1 LHSGGAAARQTTG
14 RGWSRSIAPDIEPGH
29 FFEGEDIGR
38 RTTAFVLGAILPF
51 VLLPFAGISA
61 TDPRVPVSAALAAV
75 LIAMV
80 YLLPW
85 PRLPASGQAI
95 PLLGYFVVVGLLRDA
110 AEGHSSI
117 FDPLVALPVV
127 WFAVY
132 GTGRQLALSV
142 LAMGLT
148 LTLPV
153 VIGEAHTDT
162 GDQFLRALFAV
173 ALASAV
179 GTAVQLVVHALRQ
192 ATRESRSILETSQE
206 AFISIDEDGLIREWN
221 PQAERLF
228 GWGRDEIVGRPVHQ
242 TIIPRRHRDAHL
254 RALGR
259 FLASGDVPMMAR
271 RLEVEGL
278 RRDGTEVPI
287 ELSISALREGDEWR
301 FHAFVRDISERQ
313 ATENALREAEER
325 FRKAFDDSRVGMA
338 LISLDGSF
346 QRVNRALA
354 EICGHTE
361 DSLLGRR
368 FGEIIYPDDQ
378 PRQAEA
384 LRDVA
389 DGESYGYRGETRC
402 RHARG
407 HAVWISLT
415 VSPIYDSA
423 GILSYLIAQIDDISE
438 RKESEERL
446 TRQALHDSL
455 TGLPNRTLFADRVR
469 MATARRTTQ
478 GFAIIY
484 LDLDGFKL
492 VNDTLGHA
500 AGDHVLIEVARRL
513 ERLLRAGDTLARL
526 GGDEFALLC
535 EGVGEGEAKAIAD
548 RVIYA
553 LTRPIV
559 VQDREIVQAASI
571 GISLYGPGV
580 RVEEP
585 DEMLGEADMA
595 MYRAK
600 AAGKSRY
607 ALFESWMR
615 EGDTD
620 RASLER
626 ELRRALAGDEIVVH
640 YQPEVDLISGAIT
653 GAEALVRWKH
663 PERGLLEPAQFLFV
677 AEASDLIADIDDLV
691 LREACRQ
698 AAVWRAEMPQG
709 ESFNVS
715 VNISERRLADPDLS
729 AKIAQAIADVRL
741 PAASLCIEINERAM
755 MDRRADALSAIPDLR
770 ELGIRLLIDDFG
782 VAISSF
788 GSLKRLPRL
797 NAIKIDASF
806 IAGLGRSPEDAAG
819 VAAIIGL
826 AHGLK
831 LTATAEGV
839 ERDEQMR
846 ELQALH
852 CDRGQ
857 GYYFA
862 RPQAPEALAEV
873 LKSARLGEL
882 IS

>member
-1 LHSGGAAARQTTG
+1 LQRVRAAARDKPG
-14 RGWSRSIAPDIEPGH
+14 PGWSRSIAPDLRPGL
-29 FFEGEDIGR
+29 FFEGEDVSR
-38 RTTAFVLGAILPF
+38 RITTFALGALLPF
-51 VLLPFAGISA
+51 VLLPFASTSV
-61 TDPRVPVSAALAAV
+61 TDPRVLVAAAFTA
-75 LIAMV
+75 IAIVMV
-80 YLLPW
+80 RGLRW
-85 PRLPASGQAI
+85 ARLPPWTQGVPILA
-95 PLLGYFVVVGLLRDA
+95 YFVVVGLLRDA
-110 AEGHSSI
+110 SEGSTSI

-127 WFAVY
+127 WFALY
-132 GTGRQLALSV
+132 GTGRQLAISV
-142 LAMGLT
+142 LAMALT
-148 LTLPV
+148 LVLPV
-153 VIGEAHTDT
+153 VIGEPLTDT
-162 GDQFLRALFAV
+162 AQQFLRAAV
-173 ALASAV
+173 AVGLASTV
-179 GTAVQLVVHALRQ
+179 GPALHLVVIALRQ

-206 AFISIDEDGLIREWN
+206 AFISIDEDNLIREWN

-228 GWGRDEIVGRPVHQ
+228 GWGREEILGRSVVQ
-242 TIIPRRHRDAHL
+242 TILPRRYRDAHL

-259 FLASGDVPMMAR
+259 FLASAEAPIMAR

-278 RRDGTEVPI
+278 RRDGTEIPI
-287 ELSISALREGDEWR
+287 ELSISALREGEEWR

-313 ATENALREAEER
+313 ATEAALREAEER

-338 LISLDGSF
+338 LVALDGSF
-346 QRVNRALA
+346 QRVNRALS
-354 EICGHTE
+354 EICGRPENT
-361 DSLLGRR
+361 LLGRR
-368 FGEIIYPDDQ
+368 FDEIIYAGD
-378 PRQAEA
+378 REREVEA
-384 LRDVA
+384 LREVA
-389 DGESYGYRGETRC
+389 EGESYGYRGETRC
-402 RHARG
+402 EHARG
-407 HAVWISLT
+407 HPVWISLT
-415 VSPIYDSA
+415 VSPVYDSQ
-423 GILSYLIAQIDDISE
+423 GVLSNLIAQMEDISE

-469 MATARRTTQ
+469 MATARRSAQ

-500 AGDHVLIEVARRL
+500 AGDNVLIDVARRL

-535 EGVGEGEAKAIAD
+535 EGVGEADAKTIAD
-548 RVIYA
+548 RVISA
-553 LTRPIV
+553 LTKPIV
-559 VQDREIVQAASI
+559 VQDREIIQAASI
-571 GISLYGPGV
+571 GIALYGPGV
-580 RVEEP
+580 SVQEP
-585 DEMLGEADMA
+585 DVMLGEADMA

-626 ELRRALAGDEIVVH
+626 ELREALVNDEIVVY

-653 GAEALVRWKH
+653 GAEALVRWRH
-663 PERGLLEPAQFLFV
+663 PVRGLLEPAQFLFV
-677 AEASDLIADIDDLV
+677 AETSDLIADLDDLV

-698 AAVWRAEMPQG
+698 AAIWRAEIPSG
-709 ESFNVS
+709 ESFTVS

-729 AKIAQAIADVRL
+729 GKIAQAIADTRL
-741 PAASLCIEINERAM
+741 PAASLCIEINERAV
-755 MDRRADALSAIPDLR
+755 MDRRAAALSAIPDLR

-806 IAGLGRSPEDAAG
+806 IAGLGRSPEDSAG

-826 AHGLK
+826 AHGLN
-831 LTATAEGV
+831 LTATAEGI
-839 ERDEQMR
+839 ERDEQLR

-852 CDRGQ
+852 CDHGQ

-873 LKSARLGEL
+873 LKSAQLGEL

>member
-1 LHSGGAAARQTTG
+1 VLATG
-14 RGWSRSIAPDIEPGH
+14 D
-29 FFEGEDIGR
+29 
-38 RTTAFVLGAILPF
+38 
-51 VLLPFAGISA
+51 
-61 TDPRVPVSAALAAV
+61 
-75 LIAMV
+75 
-80 YLLPW
+80 
-85 PRLPASGQAI
+85 
-95 PLLGYFVVVGLLRDA
+95 
-110 AEGHSSI
+110 
-117 FDPLVALPVV
+117 LPV
-127 WFAVY
+127 
-132 GTGRQLALSV
+132 
-142 LAMGLT
+142 
-148 LTLPV
+148 
-153 VIGEAHTDT
+153 
-162 GDQFLRALFAV
+162 
-173 ALASAV
+173 
-179 GTAVQLVVHALRQ
+179 
-192 ATRESRSILETSQE
+192 
-206 AFISIDEDGLIREWN
+206 
-221 PQAERLF
+221 
-228 GWGRDEIVGRPVHQ
+228 
-242 TIIPRRHRDAHL
+242 
-254 RALGR
+254 
-259 FLASGDVPMMAR
+259 MAR

-287 ELSISALREGDEWR
+287 ELSISALREGEEWR

-313 ATENALREAEER
+313 ATEAALREAEER

-338 LISLDGSF
+338 LVGLDGSF
-346 QRVNRALA
+346 QRVNRALC
-354 EICGHTE
+354 EICGYPE
-361 DSLLGRR
+361 SRLLGRR
-368 FGEIIYPDDQ
+368 FAEIIHPDN
-378 PRQAEA
+378 REGEVEA
-384 LRDVA
+384 LREIA

-402 RHARG
+402 QHARG
-407 HAVWISLT
+407 RPVWVSLT
-415 VSPIYDSA
+415 VSPVYDSQ
-423 GILSYLIAQIDDISE
+423 GILSYLIAQMEDISE

-455 TGLPNRTLFADRVR
+455 TGLPNRTLFNDRVR
-469 MATARRTTQ
+469 MATARRTAQ

-500 AGDHVLIEVARRL
+500 AGDQVLIEVARRL

-535 EGVGEGEAKAIAD
+535 EGVGEADAKTIAD
-548 RVIYA
+548 RVIDA
-553 LTRPIV
+553 LIQPIV
-559 VQDREIVQAASI
+559 VQDRELIQAASI

-580 RVEEP
+580 SVEEP

-626 ELRRALAGDEIVVH
+626 ELREALAGDEIIVH

-653 GAEALVRWKH
+653 GAEALVRWRH
-663 PERGLLEPAQFLFV
+663 PDRGLLEPAQFLFV
-677 AEASDLIADIDDLV
+677 AETSDLIADLDDLV
-691 LREACRQ
+691 MREACRQ
-698 AAVWRAEMPQG
+698 AAIWRAEMPQG

-729 AKIAQAIADVRL
+729 RKIAQAIADARL
-741 PAASLCIEINERAM
+741 PASCLCLEINERAM
-755 MDRRADALSAIPDLR
+755 MDRRAAALSAIPDLR

-806 IAGLGRSPEDAAG
+806 IAGLGRSPEDSAG

-839 ERDEQMR
+839 ERDEQLR

-862 RPQAPEALAEV
+862 RPQAPDALAEV

>member
-1 LHSGGAAARQTTG
+1 VS
-14 RGWSRSIAPDIEPGH
+14 
-29 FFEGEDIGR
+29 R
-38 RTTAFVLGAILPF
+38 RTMPFVLGAILPF
-51 VLLPFAGISA
+51 VLLPFAATSA
-61 TDPRVPVSAALAAV
+61 TDPRVLIAAGVTAV
-75 LIAMV
+75 LIAIV
-80 YLLPW
+80 LWTPW
-85 PRLPASGQAI
+85 ARLPAWSQAVPVI
-95 PLLGYFVVVGLLRDA
+95 AYFVVVGLLRDA
-110 AEGHSSI
+110 SEGSSSI

-132 GTGRQLALSV
+132 GAGRELAVSIV
-142 LAMGLT
+142 AMALT

-179 GTAVQLVVHALRQ
+179 GTAVQLVVRALRQ
-192 ATRESRSILETSQE
+192 ASRESRSILQTSQE
-206 AFISIDEDGLIREWN
+206 AFISIDEAGLIREWN

-228 GWGRDEIVGRPVHQ
+228 GWGRDEVVGRPVHQ

-254 RALGR
+254 RGLGR
-259 FLASGDVPMMAR
+259 VLASGEAPGVAR
-271 RLEVEGL
+271 RLDVEGL

-313 ATENALREAEER
+313 ATEAALREAEER

-338 LISLDGSF
+338 LVSLDGGF
-346 QRVNRALA
+346 QRVNRALS
-354 EICGHTE
+354 EICGRPE
-361 DSLLGRR
+361 SSLLGKR
-368 FGEIIYPDDQ
+368 FGEIIYSDD
-378 PRQAEA
+378 RQREVEA
-384 LRDVA
+384 LREVA

-402 RHARG
+402 QHARG
-407 HAVWISLT
+407 HPVWISLT
-415 VSPIYDSA
+415 VSPVYDSA
-423 GILSYLIAQIDDISE
+423 GILSYLIAQMEDISE

-469 MATARRTTQ
+469 MATARRSSQ
-478 GFAIIY
+478 GFAIIF

-535 EGVGEGEAKAIAD
+535 EGVGESDAKTIAD
-548 RVIYA
+548 RVIGA
-553 LTRPIV
+553 LTRPIY
-559 VQDREIVQAASI
+559 VQDREIIQPASI

-580 RVEEP
+580 SVEEP
-585 DEMLGEADMA
+585 DVMLGEADMA

-626 ELRRALAGDEIVVH
+626 ELREALLGDEIVVH
-640 YQPEVDLISGAIT
+640 YQPEVDLITGAIT
-653 GAEALVRWKH
+653 GAEALVRWRH

-677 AEASDLIADIDDLV
+677 AETSDLIADLDDLV

-698 AAVWRAEMPQG
+698 AAIWRSEMPQG
-709 ESFNVS
+709 EAFTVS

-729 AKIAQAIADVRL
+729 RKVAQAIADVRL
-741 PAASLCIEINERAM
+741 PASCLCLEINERAM
-755 MDRRADALSAIPDLR
+755 MDRRAAALSAIPNLR
-770 ELGIRLLIDDFG
+770 ELGIRMLIDDFG

-806 IAGLGRSPEDAAG
+806 IAGLGRSPEDSAG

-831 LTATAEGV
+831 LTATAEGI
-839 ERDEQMR
+839 ERDEQLR

-862 RPQAPEALAEV
+862 RPQPPEALAEV
-873 LKSARLGEL
+873 LRSARLGEL

>member
-1 LHSGGAAARQTTG
+1 VGT
-14 RGWSRSIAPDIEPGH
+14 
-29 FFEGEDIGR
+29 
-38 RTTAFVLGAILPF
+38 VVPF
-51 VLLPFAGISA
+51 ALLPFADTSGA
-61 TDPRVPVSAALAAV
+61 DPRVLAATALAAV
-75 LIAMV
+75 MIGIVMSGA
-80 YLLPW
+80 W
-85 PRLPASGQAI
+85 ERLPAWAEAA
-95 PLLGYFVVVGLLRDA
+95 PVFAYFVVIALLRDA
-110 AEGHSSI
+110 SEGHSDI
-117 FDPLVALPVV
+117 FDPLVALPVI
-127 WFAVY
+127 WLAVY

-142 LAMGLT
+142 VAMGLT

-153 VIGEAHTDT
+153 LIGEPHTDT
-162 GDQFLRALFAV
+162 GDQFLRAGFAV
-173 ALASAV
+173 ALAAAA
-179 GTAVQLVVHALRQ
+179 GTAVHLVAQALRR
-192 ATRESRSILETSQE
+192 AKLESRSILETSQE
-206 AFISIDEDGLIREWN
+206 AFVSIDEDGLIREWN

-228 GWGRDEIVGRPVHQ
+228 GWGREEVVGRPVHH

-254 RALGR
+254 RGLSRFVSSGR
-259 FLASGDVPMMAR
+259 APMTAR

-278 RRDGTEVPI
+278 RRDGTEMPI
-287 ELSISALREGDEWR
+287 ELSISALREGDEWH
-301 FHAFVRDISERQ
+301 FQAFVRDNSERQ
-313 ATENALREAEER
+313 ATEAALREAEER

-338 LISLDGSF
+338 LVSLDGSF
-346 QRVNRALA
+346 QRVNRALS
-354 EICGHTE
+354 EICGRSE
-361 DSLLGRR
+361 SSLAGVP
-368 FGEIIYPDDQ
+368 FGEIIYAAD
-378 PRQAEA
+378 REREVEA

-389 DGESYGYRGETRC
+389 DGESYGYRAETRC
-402 RHARG
+402 EHAKG
-407 HAVWISLT
+407 HPVWVSLT
-415 VSPIYDSA
+415 VSPIYNSQ
-423 GILSYLIAQIDDISE
+423 GILSYLNAQMEDISE

-446 TRQALHDSL
+446 TQQALHDSL

-469 MATARRTTQ
+469 MATARRTNQ

-500 AGDHVLIEVARRL
+500 AGDEVLIEVARRL

-548 RVIYA
+548 RVIA
-553 LTRPIV
+553 AMTHPIV
-559 VQDREIVQAASI
+559 VHEREIVQAASI

-580 RVEEP
+580 TVEEP

-600 AAGKSRY
+600 ASGKSRY

-626 ELRRALAGDEIVVH
+626 ELRDALVRDEITVH
-640 YQPEVDLISGAIT
+640 YQPEVDLITGAIT
-653 GAEALVRWKH
+653 GAEALVRWRH
-663 PERGLLEPAQFLFV
+663 PERGLLEPAQFLFI
-677 AEASDLIADIDDLV
+677 AENSDLIADLDDFV
-691 LREACRQ
+691 LHQACRQ
-698 AAVWRAEMPQG
+698 AAIWRAEMPQG
-709 ESFNVS
+709 ESFTVS

-729 AKIAQAIADVRL
+729 AKIAQEIADAHL
-741 PAASLCIEINERAM
+741 PPASICLEINERAM
-755 MDRRADALSAIPDLR
+755 MDRRAAALSAIPNLR

-806 IAGLGRSPEDAAG
+806 IAGLGRSPEDSAG

-831 LTATAEGV
+831 LTATAEGI
-839 ERDEQMR
+839 ERDEQLR

-862 RPQAPEALAEV
+862 RPQPPETLARV
-873 LKSARLGEL
+873 LRSARLGEL